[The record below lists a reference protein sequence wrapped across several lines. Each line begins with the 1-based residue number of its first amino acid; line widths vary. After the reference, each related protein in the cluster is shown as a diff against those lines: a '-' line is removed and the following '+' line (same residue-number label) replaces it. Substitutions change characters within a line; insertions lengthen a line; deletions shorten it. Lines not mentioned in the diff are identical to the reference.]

1 MANSCTFTGGYRNDP
16 RGPKFKDGG
25 PHNAGPDG
33 WKFLHLCALDGK
45 LSMEMVKNFAR
56 CIECP
61 GCQTHFLQ
69 IIKDAPIPPDADPDK
84 QFEMTVHWHN
94 MVNESRDVPTIA
106 LSDARKIWSTE
117 GNEARRAQPLLRRRR
132 SGDSHGQV
140 LAAGNFLQVEHAEA
154 PVVQVDQ
161 EHGVVVEAVVEDE
174 QRPAF
179 AVVLALHPDGRAQL
193 MDDGH

>member
-69 IIKDAPIPPDADPDK
+69 IIKDAPIPPDAVPDK

-117 GNEARRAQPLLRRRR
+117 GHPMDKTEKTRK
-132 SGDSHGQV
+132 
-140 LAAGNFLQVEHAEA
+140 AE
-154 PVVQVDQ
+154 PPK
-161 EHGVVVEAVVEDE
+161 H
-174 QRPAF
+174 AF
-179 AVVLALHPDGRAQL
+179 AVLVMSPSQEEMKPDVRSRY
-193 MDDGH
+193 